1 MVSREEFDNFMKKA
15 ERYCNRGVFI
25 RSHTLFNLSD
35 LAKDLLK
42 VDNDALY
49 QLMKEIEEYNE
60 PILTDSERDYLKAVI
75 KPFKN
80 RVKCIIKSCGSISD
94 DNIEYLMIYID
105 SIHNCVDTEVIA
117 LPYFIKGSK
126 YVNMKWDRK
135 YTLKEL
141 GLED

>member
-1 MVSREEFDNFMKKA
+1 MISREEFDNFMKKA

-25 RSHTLFNLSD
+25 RTHTLFNLSD
-35 LAKDLLK
+35 LVNNLFK

-49 QLMKEIEEYNE
+49 QLMKEINEYNE

-75 KPFKN
+75 KPFKD
-80 RVKCIIKSCGSISD
+80 RVSYIMKDG
-94 DNIEYLMIYID
+94 NNEEEYLMIVVN
-105 SIHNCVDTEVIA
+105 SITDYLNTENIS
-117 LPYFIKGSK
+117 LPYFTKGSK
-126 YVNMKWDRK
+126 YVNMELNRK

>member
-1 MVSREEFDNFMKKA
+1 MISREEFNNFMKKA

-25 RSHTLFNLSD
+25 RTHTLFNLSD

-49 QLMKEIEEYNE
+49 QLMKEIDEYNE

-75 KPFKN
+75 KPFKDKVN
-80 RVKCIIKSCGSISD
+80 YIVKIDGGSGSEE
-94 DNIEYLMIYID
+94 EYLMITVNSIVDYIA
-105 SIHNCVDTEVIA
+105 TETIS
-117 LPYFIKGSK
+117 LPYFTKGSK
-126 YVNMKWDRK
+126 YVNMEWDKK

>member
-15 ERYCNRGVFI
+15 ERYCNRGIFFKT
-25 RSHTLFNLSD
+25 HTLFNLSG

-49 QLMKEIEEYNE
+49 QLMKEINEYNE

-75 KPFKN
+75 KPFKD
-80 RVKCIIKSCGSISD
+80 RVNFIVKLCGSIR
-94 DNIEYLMIYID
+94 DNKIEYLMIYID
-105 SIHNCVDTEVIA
+105 SLLNYVDTEVISF
-117 LPYFIKGSK
+117 PYFIKGSK
-126 YVNMKWDRK
+126 YVNMEEDKK

>member
-15 ERYCNRGVFI
+15 ERYCNRGIFI
-25 RSHTLFNLSD
+25 RTHTLFNLSD
-35 LAKDLLK
+35 LVNNLLK

-75 KPFKN
+75 KPFKD
-80 RVKCIIKSCGSISD
+80 RVNYIVKHSFLDEADKYLEINVSSIVKGA
-94 DNIEYLMIYID
+94 I
-105 SIHNCVDTEVIA
+105 TEEIVF
-117 LPYFIKGSK
+117 PYFIKGSK
-126 YVNMKWDRK
+126 YVNMELNRK

>member
-1 MVSREEFDNFMKKA
+1 MISREEFDNFMKKA
-15 ERYCNRGVFI
+15 ERYCNRGIFF
-25 RSHTLFNLSD
+25 RTHTLFNLSD
-35 LAKDLLK
+35 LVNNLLK

-75 KPFKN
+75 KPFKD
-80 RVKCIIKSCGSISD
+80 RVNYIMKVEND
-94 DNIEYLMIYID
+94 AEYLMIGVN
-105 SIHNCVDTEVIA
+105 SITDYLDIETIS
-117 LPYFIKGSK
+117 LPYFTKGSK
-126 YVNMKWDRK
+126 YVNMEWDRR